1 MDDHDSS
8 SSGLMIG
15 IIVGGAVA
23 LVLIAFVIFGGAL
36 LFWHREAAG
45 PGGPVMAEAV
55 IVKEEAVGGRE
66 PPVAADGEQA
76 PDPTERKLIGVWDS
90 KTPEGDVNTLDFRA
104 DHTAEAIAES
114 KGKRVT
120 ASLKWHLIR
129 GNGETKLWR
138 LPMQGVVDER
148 PLPFLA
154 DDRFQLH
161 QPPPPAPPPP
171 PPPQTPPAPPP

>member
-1 MDDHDSS
+1 MDEHDSSS

-15 IIVGGAVA
+15 MIVGGVVA
-23 LVLIAFVIFGGAL
+23 LVLIVLVIFGGAF

-45 PGGPVMAEAV
+45 PGGPVMPGPV
-55 IVKEEAVGGRE
+55 IVEEEAFGWPE
-66 PPVAADGEQA
+66 PPVAPGVEQA
-76 PDPTERKLIGVWDS
+76 PDPTERKLIGVWDA
-90 KTPEGDVNTLDFRA
+90 KTPEGDVNTLDLRA
-104 DHTAEAIAES
+104 DHSGEGIAES

-148 PLPFLA
+148 PIRFL
-154 DDRFQLH
+154 DDNRFVLEGPGGGATYERRH
-161 QPPPPAPPPP
+161 KE
-171 PPPQTPPAPPP
+171 